1 MACWLLWLY
10 TKCTSYVLS
19 PSDAPASPSTQE
31 AIQGMLCMANLQ
43 SSSSSPGAGLQA
55 WLAAGH
61 ERSSAGA
68 SGTKRS
74 GKRALKRP
82 AHHST
87 DNEEEASMDE
97 QESLGACFKDAEYSK
112 EWDKEREGSLCRKKM
127 QGKEAGF
134 SSVCLVRDLKRSH
147 KAISVCIH
155 ATAYEIWV
163 QVFYIKMRLNTLL
176 SAVLYA
182 LS

>member
-1 MACWLLWLY
+1 MLP
-10 TKCTSYVLS
+10 

-68 SGTKRS
+68 SGTQRS

-87 DNEEEASMDE
+87 DSEEEASLDE

-112 EWDKEREGSLCRKKM
+112 ERDGKQGGFLGSGGGCVCVDAWERN
-127 QGKEAGF
+127 GF
-134 SSVCLVRDLKRSH
+134 VCLLAEGFERKLQS
-147 KAISVCIH
+147 CIGMCPCH
-155 ATAYEIWV
+155 ST
-163 QVFYIKMRLNTLL
+163 
-176 SAVLYA
+176 
-182 LS
+182 